1 MACLFISNDLFSS
14 SQFAS
19 AIRQGG
25 IDVTAALAIP
35 ARVAAE
41 MSVVV
46 LDLETPGAV
55 ESIPALKSGGQKLI
69 AFGPHVKIGLLEGAQ
84 QGGADYVLTRG
95 QATRDLGPL
104 VARLLPPQP
113 PGTNQ

>member
-19 AIRQGG
+19 AIRQAGV
-25 IDVTAALAIP
+25 DVTAALAIP
-35 ARVAAE
+35 AEVAPT

-46 LDLETPGAV
+46 LDLETPAAV
-55 ESIPALKSGGQKLI
+55 DAIPALKTGGRTLI
-69 AFGPHVKIGLLEGAQ
+69 GFGPHVKVGLLEAAQ
-84 QGGADYVLTRG
+84 AAGADHVLTRG

-104 VARLLPPQP
+104 VARSLAPQP
-113 PGTNQ
+113 PAPPQ

>member
-25 IDVTAALAIP
+25 VDVTAALAIP
-35 ARVAAE
+35 AQVAPE

-55 ESIPALKSGGQKLI
+55 DSIPTLKGGGQKLI

-104 VARLLPPQP
+104 IARLISRQA
-113 PGTNQ
+113 PGANS